1 MSHCTEIAIFKVAKQ
16 NIERV
21 IALSLQVFDEIN
33 ANGPVIVAHKILKKD
48 DDDEEICWQLTWI
61 NQEAVAL
68 TTKKWSSFKSTA
80 ELESLVG
87 DKLYYG
93 HFVDLNE
100 QS

>member
-1 MSHCTEIAIFKVAKQ
+1 MGHCTEIAIFKVAKK
-16 NIERV
+16 NFKKV
-21 IALSLQVFDEIN
+21 IALSLRIFDEIN
-33 ANGPVIVAHKILKKD
+33 ADGLVIVSHKILQKTD
-48 DDDEEICWQLTWI
+48 NDEEICWQLTWV

-87 DKLYYG
+87 EKLYYG